1 MEVSDI
7 IERYQQEADIDTN
20 LDRLSVTETQE
31 RLVSNKHKWA
41 ARLTNH
47 KYNINKYVTE
57 KTLLTNQLIEE
68 YQNNQPVSV
77 SRNIAEKAIIN
88 NKQLVSINFKI
99 ENEILI
105 VDFLDKIYKNV
116 SFATNDIKNLAELIR
131 LETQ

>member
-116 SFATNDIKNLAELIR
+116 SFATNDIKNLAELI
-131 LETQ
+131 

>member
-57 KTLLTNQLIEE
+57 KALLTNQLIEE